1 MTRHG
6 LGLGG
11 RGGLCPL
18 SFPTQ
23 GSAICHPHSLTERA
37 RAQHDAASLGHG
49 LAQSCSTCICSGT
62 NVPHVGR
69 QLRTKQAHS
78 PPLSKEFPPP
88 KVSFFEEERNILS
101 RSTSPW
107 KGPPATTVRR
117 CGPGSLKTLFTQELT
132 KLAIVGKYA
141 INGESQY
148 NKGRPPQWSHQ
159 SP

>member
-1 MTRHG
+1 MSNIAGGEMTRHG

-78 PPLSKEFPPP
+78 PPG
-88 KVSFFEEERNILS
+88 
-101 RSTSPW
+101 

-148 NKGRPPQWSHQ
+148 NKGRPPPME
-159 SP
+159 SPVTVRIWTLRI